1 MITSD
6 KIKNLR
12 LKTGAGMMDCKKALE
27 EVNGDIDIAI
37 DWLRKK
43 GISTAQKKSSRDA
56 SEGLIT
62 ISING
67 PTASIVEVNC
77 ETDFVARNNDF
88 QMFCKQI
95 SDIIATNKIQTL
107 EDLNLFKI
115 NDGSGLSVSAELTS
129 LISKVGENLIIK
141 RCGVVCED
149 NTFVQKYLHNSIN
162 DNSGK
167 IGVILQYTACNKFN
181 DDENISK
188 NICMHIAATEPKSV
202 TSDDL
207 DKKIIE
213 NEKII
218 YQEQLINSGKST
230 DIIDKIILGKIKKFY
245 EDVCLNEQF
254 FVMENKIKIKDYVIN
269 YNKKFDCDFQIKNFK
284 IFKVGESS

>member
-67 PTASIVEVNC
+67 TTASIVEVNC

-95 SDIIATNKIQTL
+95 SDIIAKNKIQTL

-115 NDGSGLSVSAELTS
+115 NDSSGLSVSAELTS

-141 RCGVVCED
+141 RCEVVCED

-167 IGVILQYTACNKFN
+167 IGVILQYTACNNFN

-188 NICMHIAATEPKSV
+188 NICMHIAATEPKSI
-202 TSDDL
+202 TPDDL

-218 YQEQLINSGKST
+218 YQEQLISSGKST